1 MKIIKRDGTKQEFNI
16 QKIRTAIHKA
26 FHASKGREID
36 IDKVSDW
43 VYDQLCQFEVDNIE
57 NAIGI
62 ETIQDLVEDG
72 LMKFGYFE
80 TAKSYIKY
88 RESHK
93 HARLLEERIKYMDW
107 YENNTKNAS
116 ASSET
121 DPNANVSIKNASNLE
136 SEVWKTE
143 NRLIQRRR
151 MKKMLNKLYPN
162 EDLGHQY
169 IQDLENHIIYTHD
182 EASTP
187 VLKNYCEAV
196 TLYPLLTEGVGN
208 MDGVTPG
215 PPEHLQSFAGQ
226 INNLLFLLSAQ
237 CKGAVAF
244 GEFFNF
250 VDYFCVKDFGENYPG
265 IENEL
270 ATSPYVKYTRTI
282 GQEIEQA
289 FQTMICYWNQSAGN
303 RGYQSPF
310 SNISYYDSYFW
321 HAMFDDFCFP
331 DGSKPKWERVDYLQ
345 RKFMYWFIQE
355 RTKAVYTF
363 PVETVALLTKDG
375 EILDKAYED
384 FVCDAQAK
392 GGSFFVFLNDNPSS
406 LASCCRL
413 RNDILDNVFSF
424 TNGLTGV
431 QTGSCNVITLNLSR
445 IIQNYC
451 KKAPIGT
458 YTYNNFDF
466 EGFKTY
472 FEEIIERVHKYHIA
486 FKTMLYEAEEHGMFT
501 SCSAGYI
508 SMSKL
513 YSTVGENGINEAAEY
528 LGIEVSY
535 NEEYKNFCR
544 FITGTISEINKK
556 NSTNKFRFNQEFV
569 PAESLSSKN
578 YNWDKQDGY
587 WVPSNR
593 VLYNSYF
600 YNAHNNTSVLDK
612 FKLHGREFT
621 ELLDG
626 GVGLHCNLEDHL
638 SKEQYRKLLQFAVD
652 NGTSYYTFNIPFS
665 ECTNKECHNI
675 IKVPAEICPK
685 CGSPMRQWTRVVGF
699 LRPVDKYDDGRK
711 WDYDHRYFAKEVC

>member
-1 MKIIKRDGTKQEFNI
+1 MKIIKRDGTEQEFNI
-16 QKIRTAIHKA
+16 QKIKTAIQKA
-26 FHASKGREID
+26 FHASREKEID

-43 VYDQLCQFEVDNIE
+43 VYDQISQLETDSIENGINIE
-57 NAIGI
+57 V
-62 ETIQDLVEDG
+62 IQDLVENG
-72 LMKFGYFE
+72 LMRFGYFE
-80 TAKSYIKY
+80 TAKSYIT
-88 RESHK
+88 HK
-93 HARLLEERIKYMDW
+93 HARLLEERIEYMDW

-162 EDLGHQY
+162 QDLGHQY
-169 IQDLENHIIYTHD
+169 IQDLESHIIYTHA

-250 VDYFCVKDFGENYPG
+250 VDYFCVKDFGENYPE

-270 ATSPYVKYTRTI
+270 TTSPHVKYTRTI

-375 EILDKAYED
+375 EVLDKAYED
-384 FVCDAQAK
+384 FVCDTQAK

-413 RNDILDNVFSF
+413 RNDILENVFSF

-451 KKAPIGT
+451 KKAPRGT
-458 YTYNNFDF
+458 YTYNTFDF
-466 EGFKTY
+466 KGFKKY

-486 FKTMLYEAEEHGMFT
+486 FKTMLYEAESHGMFT

-513 YSTVGENGINEAAEY
+513 YSTVGENGIN
-528 LGIEVSY
+528 
-535 NEEYKNFCR
+535 
-544 FITGTISEINKK
+544 
-556 NSTNKFRFNQEFV
+556 
-569 PAESLSSKN
+569 
-578 YNWDKQDGY
+578 
-587 WVPSNR
+587 
-593 VLYNSYF
+593 
-600 YNAHNNTSVLDK
+600 
-612 FKLHGREFT
+612 
-621 ELLDG
+621 
-626 GVGLHCNLEDHL
+626 HL
-638 SKEQYRKLLQFAVD
+638 SLIA
-652 NGTSYYTFNIPFS
+652 
-665 ECTNKECHNI
+665 
-675 IKVPAEICPK
+675 
-685 CGSPMRQWTRVVGF
+685 
-699 LRPVDKYDDGRK
+699 
-711 WDYDHRYFAKEVC
+711 